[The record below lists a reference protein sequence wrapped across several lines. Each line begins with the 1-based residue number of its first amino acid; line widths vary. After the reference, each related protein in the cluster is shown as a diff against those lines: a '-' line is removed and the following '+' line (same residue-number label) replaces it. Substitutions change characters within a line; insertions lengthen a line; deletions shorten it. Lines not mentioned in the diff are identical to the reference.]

1 MSQFFEFVG
10 NHPLLIAAFAATL
23 GILIYTETVR
33 LTSGVKSL
41 TPFAATQLMNE
52 GNTVFLDVRDDAEF
66 KKGHV
71 LDARNI
77 PVGSIEKRIQEL
89 NKVKEKE
96 IVVYCDSG
104 MRSQKAISALRKNG
118 FEKLHQLGG
127 GLVAWEKASLPVV
140 TR

>member
-1 MSQFFEFVG
+1 MSQFLEFVG
-10 NHPLLIAAFAATL
+10 NHPLLIAAFVAVV
-23 GILIYTETVR
+23 GILIYTEVTR
-33 LTSGVKSL
+33 LTSGVKNL

-52 GNTVFLDVRDDAEF
+52 VDAVFLDVRDDAEF

-71 LDARNI
+71 IDARNI

-89 NKVKEKE
+89 DKIKEKD

-104 MRSQKAISALRKNG
+104 MRSQKAIGKLRKNG
-118 FEKLHQLGG
+118 FEKLHQLAG